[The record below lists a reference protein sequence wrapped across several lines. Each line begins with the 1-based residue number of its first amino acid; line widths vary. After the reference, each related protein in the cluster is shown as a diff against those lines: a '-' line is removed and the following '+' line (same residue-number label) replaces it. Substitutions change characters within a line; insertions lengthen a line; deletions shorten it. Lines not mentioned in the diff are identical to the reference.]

1 MNNLENQKM
10 SRTKNHK
17 KGDNSNIKKNKARC
31 KAYPRKE
38 WKAGTLK
45 NKDLQRINELN
56 KIQEVL

>member
-1 MNNLENQKM
+1 M
-10 SRTKNHK
+10 SRSKNHK
-17 KGDNSNIKKNKARC
+17 KGDNAMIKKNKARC

>member
-17 KGDNSNIKKNKARC
+17 QGDNSNIKKNKARC

-38 WKAGTLK
+38 WKKIKLRK
-45 NKDLQRINELN
+45 N
-56 KIQEVL
+56 

>member
-1 MNNLENQKM
+1 M